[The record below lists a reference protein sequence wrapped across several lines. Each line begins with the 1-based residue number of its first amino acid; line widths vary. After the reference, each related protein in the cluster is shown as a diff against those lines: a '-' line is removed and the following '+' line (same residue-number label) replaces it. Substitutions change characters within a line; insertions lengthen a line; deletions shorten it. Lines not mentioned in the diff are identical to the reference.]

1 MQLRNFWKWE
11 FSSDQSQ
18 TFIFGVTV
26 NKSRWSFRN
35 LQLSQ
40 DVSLIT
46 SLYITF
52 CLRCKRYCKV
62 SPKPFTHQPSLLQPS
77 HLPRFPQWKGKKWKF
92 NLKSNSEKDR
102 NNFLISLNAETKPE
116 EFLKSLLSRCVSQY
130 DLLIYIL
137 RTIRIFKETSQNSR
151 G

>member
-1 MQLRNFWKWE
+1 MEKQANMQLRNFWKWE

-40 DVSLIT
+40 DISLIT

-102 NNFLISLNAETKPE
+102 NNFDFFKCWTKTREILEISTFKMCFTIWFAH
-116 EFLKSLLSRCVSQY
+116 
-130 DLLIYIL
+130 IY
-137 RTIRIFKETSQNSR
+137 FKNNKNF
-151 G
+151 